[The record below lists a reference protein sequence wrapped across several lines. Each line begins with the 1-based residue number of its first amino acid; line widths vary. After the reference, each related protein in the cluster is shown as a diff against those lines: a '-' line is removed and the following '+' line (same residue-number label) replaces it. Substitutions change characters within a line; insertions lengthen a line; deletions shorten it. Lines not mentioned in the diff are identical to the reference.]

1 MIKFSQEKVLL
12 LHKLITEETG
22 GDPNVRDIALLNRA
36 LESAFQTFDG
46 QELYPTKEEKGAR
59 IGYALISNHAFVDG
73 NKRIGMYVLL
83 TFLETNGIKIRPTV
97 DDVARVGLAVAAGEM
112 QYEDLLE
119 WIHDN
124 KSIIV
129 FRANGIRKQ
138 THRAKRPWVCFFA

>member
-22 GDPNVRDIALLNRA
+22 GDPNVRDIALLNSA

-119 WIHDN
+119 WILDN
-124 KSIIV
+124 K
-129 FRANGIRKQ
+129 
-138 THRAKRPWVCFFA
+138 

>member
-22 GDPNVRDIALLNRA
+22 GDPNIRDLALLDSA

-46 QELYPTKEEKGAR
+46 QELYPSKEVKGAR

-83 TFLETNGIKIRPTV
+83 TFLEVNGIRIYPSEEEV
-97 DDVARVGLAVAAGEM
+97 VRVGLEVASGKM
-112 QYEDLLE
+112 KYEELLE
-119 WIHDN
+119 WILEN
-124 KSIIV
+124 K
-129 FRANGIRKQ
+129 
-138 THRAKRPWVCFFA
+138 

>member
-1 MIKFSQEKVLL
+1 MIKCSQEKVLL
-12 LHKLITEETG
+12 LHKLITAETG
-22 GDPNVRDIALLNRA
+22 GDPNVRDIALLNSA

-119 WIHDN
+119 WIRDN
-124 KSIIV
+124 K
-129 FRANGIRKQ
+129 
-138 THRAKRPWVCFFA
+138 

>member
-22 GDPNVRDIALLNRA
+22 GDPNVRDIALLNSA

-119 WIHDN
+119 WIYDN
-124 KSIIV
+124 K
-129 FRANGIRKQ
+129 
-138 THRAKRPWVCFFA
+138 